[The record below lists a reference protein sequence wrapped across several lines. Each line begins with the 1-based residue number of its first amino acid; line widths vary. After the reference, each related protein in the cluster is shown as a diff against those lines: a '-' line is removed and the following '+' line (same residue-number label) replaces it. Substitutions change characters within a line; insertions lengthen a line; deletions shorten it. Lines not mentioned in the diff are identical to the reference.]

1 MYYVMFCVCFNYTY
15 RNRGWI
21 TVGSFENVD
30 ISYKKV
36 GDGHPLRL
44 WRVCTEVE
52 APPTEVLTRI
62 LWERHVW
69 DSELVAAR
77 VVMKMDEQAELYQY
91 TDNTMEPHLTKDY
104 CVVRSW
110 RTDLNKGGCTIVE
123 TSVEHQDAKVPKGAV
138 RGIVLA
144 SRYLIEPC
152 GSGKSRVLHLSR
164 VDTK

>member
-1 MYYVMFCVCFNYTY
+1 MA
-15 RNRGWI
+15 
-21 TVGSFENVD
+21 
-30 ISYKKV
+30 YKKV

-69 DSELVAAR
+69 DEELASAK
-77 VVMKMDEQAELYQY
+77 VVMKMDARAELYQY
-91 TDNTMEPHLTKDY
+91 ADAAMAPHPTKDY
-104 CVVRSW
+104 CVARSW
-110 RTDLNKGGCTIVE
+110 RTDLHKGRCTIVE
-123 TSVEHQDAKVPKGAV
+123 TSVEHQDARLPKGAV